1 MGVYPGLSGW
11 SLNALTCALIRE
23 TEGDMTTEE
32 DEKNNRTIE
41 TEIGVTQAQVKKC
54 HILP

>member
-1 MGVYPGLSGW
+1 MYPGLSGW

-41 TEIGVTQAQVKKC
+41 TEIGVPQTQVKKC